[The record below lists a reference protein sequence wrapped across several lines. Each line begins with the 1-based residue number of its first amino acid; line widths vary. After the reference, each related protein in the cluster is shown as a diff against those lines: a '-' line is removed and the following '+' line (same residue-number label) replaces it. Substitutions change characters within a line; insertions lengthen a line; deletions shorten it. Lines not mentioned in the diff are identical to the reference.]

1 MRGVSFLMAVLLAL
15 PLPAIA
21 AIAPGQ
27 PVSRVDSVIATEKGG
42 RLTVQA
48 KGAVTSGGWKRAVL
62 KPVKSITP
70 ADAHVLVLNF
80 MAEPPQPTDAVIP
93 GLLPVAAAISL
104 KARKGIV
111 SVRAV
116 SGSNEITTQILKQRP
131 GN

>member
-15 PLPAIA
+15 PLPAMA

-27 PVSRVDSVIATEKGG
+27 LVSRVDSVIATEKGG

-48 KGAVTSGGWKRAVL
+48 KGAVTSGGWKRAAL
-62 KPVKSITP
+62 KPVKSVTA

-80 MAEPPQPTDAVIP
+80 VAEPPQPTDAVIP

-104 KARKGIV
+104 KTRKGIV